1 MTHDAA
7 ANPAAVPARKPRSLP
22 VPGAAGA
29 AGSSSTGR
37 VLYLLS
43 PHLAQK

>member
-1 MTHDAA
+1 MAHDAA
-7 ANPAAVPARKPRSLP
+7 ANPAAAPARKPRSLP
-22 VPGAAGA
+22 GRAAAGGA
-29 AGSSSTGR
+29 SSPTGS